1 MRKTLA
7 YSRAPVPSPVILLDR
22 CAAPM
27 YAKQIVVVLSTIPK
41 VAMVNPSPEGELPE
55 QVALCITFALA
66 VDIF

>member
-41 VAMVNPSPEGELPE
+41 VAMVNPSLEGGLPE